1 MKQDREMAED
11 VRFGSCVTRTDA
23 WSGGAIIAAV
33 VVVLIV
39 LGLMIYGVSKA
50 VTNDVNHYV
59 GAPHDWSTVWPQ
71 LSDLCSK
78 RIRADPTP
86 LMLVGT

>member
-1 MKQDREMAED
+1 MDTTMKQDREMAED

-50 VTNDVNHYV
+50 VTNDVNTTTS
-59 GAPHDWSTVWPQ
+59 APRTTGQGS
-71 LSDLCSK
+71 
-78 RIRADPTP
+78 
-86 LMLVGT
+86 